1 MGFYKKLLLVI
12 TISKANITT
21 KYTETTRFCSK
32 KNDSSVIYIR
42 TKPSGY
48 IDLWSKLD
56 LVNNNAEPFTHLSTS
71 NLLSI

>member
-1 MGFYKKLLLVI
+1 M
-12 TISKANITT
+12 SKANITAT
-21 KYTETTRFCSK
+21 YTETTRFCST
-32 KNDSSVIYIR
+32 KNDSFVIYIR
-42 TKPSGY
+42 TRPTGY